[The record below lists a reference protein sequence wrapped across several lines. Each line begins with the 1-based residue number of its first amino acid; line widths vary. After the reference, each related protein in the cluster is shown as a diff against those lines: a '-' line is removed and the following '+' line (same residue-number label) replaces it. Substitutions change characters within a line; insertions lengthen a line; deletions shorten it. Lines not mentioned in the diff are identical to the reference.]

1 MGHKAD
7 KSFFDKKRQWS
18 ERKDTILD
26 CYLTPYLRKIAKL
39 KNPIFIV
46 DAFAGPGK
54 FGDGE
59 PGSPLIIC
67 QNVQQEL
74 LRNPTVRVSV
84 LCIESDKQ
92 LYSDLKTQ
100 LSPFPFAQAKCG
112 KFDEYIDEI
121 EKKATTHSV
130 FLYVDPWT
138 VEGLDWSG
146 MDRVF
151 QHLSLSRMSIEI
163 LMNFNARSFVR
174 RGLAALKLAVPES
187 DPHLED
193 AEAIDAT
200 IDTPPSIEP
209 LNRVVGG
216 NWWQNI
222 LISSTRFPKQVQLVT
237 NGVCEKLFEKF
248 KEVCQHAVKALPHH
262 TVPKYYLIFGSR
274 HPDALV
280 LMNNEM
286 VKSQRSFADLA
297 KPKYPTLIEMRSTD
311 LIPDFDRLPEIVFRH
326 AVKPTQRKVVI
337 LNVIRECFCQFAQ
350 KEIRGCIERLLRD
363 GKLKSETG
371 KIRIND
377 GVKIWAVTKMS
388 Q

>member
-1 MGHKAD
+1 M
-7 KSFFDKKRQWS
+7 SQN
-18 ERKDTILD
+18 
-26 CYLTPYLRKIAKL
+26 LTV
-39 KNPIFIV
+39 PI
-46 DAFAGPGK
+46 
-54 FGDGE
+54 
-59 PGSPLIIC
+59 
-67 QNVQQEL
+67 
-74 LRNPTVRVSV
+74 SV
-84 LCIESDKQ
+84 LCIEKDEQ
-92 LYSDLKTQ
+92 LYADLKTH
-100 LSPFPFAQAKCG
+100 LSPFPFAESKYG

-138 VEGLDWSG
+138 VEGLDWNG
-146 MDRVF
+146 MGRVF
-151 QHLSLSRMSIEI
+151 QHLNVSRMSIEI

-193 AEAIDAT
+193 TEAIDAA

-209 LNRVVGG
+209 LNRVAGG
-216 NWWQNI
+216 SWWQDI
-222 LISSTRFPKQVQLVT
+222 LISSAPFPKQVQLVT
-237 NGVCEKLFEKF
+237 DGVCERLSKRFE
-248 KEVCQHAVKALPHH
+248 EVCQHAVKALPHH

-311 LIPDFDRLPEIVFRH
+311 LIPDFDSLPGIVLRH

-337 LNVIRECFCQFAQ
+337 LNAIRECFCQFAQ
-350 KEIRGCIERLLRD
+350 KEIRGCIEQLLRD